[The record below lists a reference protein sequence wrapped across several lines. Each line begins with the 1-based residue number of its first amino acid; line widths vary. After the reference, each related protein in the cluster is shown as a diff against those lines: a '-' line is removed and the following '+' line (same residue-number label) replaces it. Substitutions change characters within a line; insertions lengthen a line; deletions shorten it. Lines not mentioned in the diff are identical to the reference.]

1 MSKSTKRDD
10 FLADWQRRCREVEAM
25 PLPGNFLEILNNASE
40 RYGDRL
46 ALRFIDDGTE
56 YSYSELHQQVMRTAS
71 AFAAAGVSKGSH
83 VAVLVPNRVEFP
95 VTWLALAC
103 LGAVMVPTNVGYTAA
118 ELDYMYNDAGVSFL
132 VVDANLLPAFEAMQ
146 QRPTALTDDRVVVI
160 GNVHNPYRSWQD
172 LVAGGDTGFRP
183 SREPGPDDLLSI
195 QYTSGTTGFP
205 KGCMQTQRYWIVLGA
220 TAAAISPPVR
230 SLLTDHPYFY
240 MDPQWELVWG
250 LMSGATVYAVG
261 KMSTSRFWERVRKY
275 GIEWAWFPNPILK
288 LPVEDND
295 GDNPIRMF
303 AAGAISVGAI
313 KEAEARFNAP
323 VRSAYGM
330 TEIGAGTWVP
340 EVVADDAILDTVGL
354 PAPYRELRIVDE
366 NGDDVADGTPG
377 ELIVRGDGL
386 FLGYYN
392 KPEANAGSFYGE
404 WFRTGD
410 MFVRTECGYYKI
422 IGRFKDMIRRSAENI
437 SAMEVEHVVREID
450 EVKEV
455 AAVPVPDDYRGE
467 ELKVYVQLKP
477 GYTPDDCDP
486 ESILDHCRGRLAA
499 FKVPRFIAYRNEMP
513 YTPSNKVAK
522 HEITAGVDDLRMGS
536 YDAQSQRWITG

>member
-1 MSKSTKRDD
+1 MSLPES
-10 FLADWQRRCREVEAM
+10 FLD
-25 PLPGNFLEILNNASE
+25 ILDKAAGS
-40 RYGDRL
+40 YGDRL
-46 ALRFIDDGTE
+46 ALQFIDDGTE
-56 YSYSELHQQVMRTAS
+56 YSYTELRRQVMRAAS
-71 AFAAAGVSKGSH
+71 AFAAAGVGKGSH
-83 VAVLVPNRVEFP
+83 VAVFVPNRIEFP
-95 VTWLALAC
+95 VTWLSLAC
-103 LGAVMVPTNVGYTAA
+103 LGAVMVPTNVAYTAA
-118 ELDYMYNDAGVSFL
+118 ELDYMYNDSDVSFL
-132 VVDANLLPAFEAMQ
+132 VVDATLLPAFEAMQ
-146 QRPTALTDDRVVVI
+146 LRPRALTDARVFVI
-160 GNVHNPYRSWQD
+160 GDRRDPYRSWED
-172 LVAGGDTGFRP
+172 MVDGGDAGFRP
-183 SREPGPDDLLSI
+183 PRDPRADDLLNI

-230 SLLTDHPYFY
+230 SLLSDHPYSY

-261 KMSTSRFWERVRKY
+261 KMSTSRFWERVRKH

-288 LPVEDND
+288 LPVADND

-303 AAGAISVGAI
+303 AAGAISAGAI
-313 KEAEARFNAP
+313 REAEARFNAP

-340 EVVADDAILDTVGL
+340 EVVADEDILETVGL

-366 NGDDVADGTPG
+366 NGNDVPDGTPG

-392 KPEANAGSFYGE
+392 KPEANAESFYGD

-410 MFVRTECGYYKI
+410 MFVRTELGYYRI

-450 EVKEV
+450 AIREV

-467 ELKVYVQLKP
+467 EVKIYVQLKP
-477 GYTPDDCDP
+477 DYTTQDCDP
-486 ESILDHCRGRLAA
+486 PTILEHCRSRLAP
-499 FKVPRFIAYRNEMP
+499 FKVPRFIAYRDEMP

-522 HEITAGVDDLRMGS
+522 HEIVAGVDDLRKDS
-536 YDAQSQRWITG
+536 YDADSSDWVS

>member
-1 MSKSTKRDD
+1 MS
-10 FLADWQRRCREVEAM
+10 
-25 PLPGNFLEILNNASE
+25 LPETFLEILDSAAANF
-40 RYGDRL
+40 GDRL
-46 ALRFIDDGTE
+46 ALQFIDDGTE
-56 YSYSELHQQVMRTAS
+56 YSYCELQRQVMRTAS

-83 VAVLVPNRVEFP
+83 VAVLAPNRIEFP

-103 LGAVMVPTNVGYTAA
+103 LGAVMVPTNVGYTGA
-118 ELDYMYNDAGVSFL
+118 ELDYMYNDSGVSFL
-132 VVDANLLPAFEAMQ
+132 VIDAALFPAFEAMQ
-146 QRPTALTDDRVVVI
+146 RRPRVLSDDHVFVI
-160 GNVHNPYRSWQD
+160 GDHHDPYQSWED
-172 LVAGGDTGFRP
+172 IVSRGDAGFRP
-183 SREPGPDDLLSI
+183 EPGPLADDLLNI

-205 KGCMQTQRYWIVLGA
+205 KGCMQTQHYWIVLGA

-250 LMSGATVYAVG
+250 LMSGATVCAVG

-295 GDNPIRMF
+295 SDNPIRMF
-303 AAGAISVGAI
+303 TAGAISSGAI
-313 KEAEARFNAP
+313 KQAEARFGAP

-340 EVVADDAILDTVGL
+340 EVVADDEILETVGL

-366 NGDDVADGTPG
+366 NGNDVPDGTPG

-392 KPEANAGSFYGE
+392 KPEANAESFYGD

-410 MFVRTECGYYKI
+410 MFVRTERGYYKI

-437 SAMEVEHVVREID
+437 SAMEVEHVVREVD
-450 EVKEV
+450 AVNEV

-467 ELKVYVQLKP
+467 EVKVYVQLKP
-477 GYTPDDCDP
+477 GHTPDDCDP
-486 ESILDHCRGRLAA
+486 ETILEYCRSRLAL
-499 FKVPRFIAYRNEMP
+499 FKVPRFIAYRDEMP

-522 HEITAGVDDLRMGS
+522 LELTAGVDDLRIGS
-536 YDAQSQRWITG
+536 YDAQSQSWITD